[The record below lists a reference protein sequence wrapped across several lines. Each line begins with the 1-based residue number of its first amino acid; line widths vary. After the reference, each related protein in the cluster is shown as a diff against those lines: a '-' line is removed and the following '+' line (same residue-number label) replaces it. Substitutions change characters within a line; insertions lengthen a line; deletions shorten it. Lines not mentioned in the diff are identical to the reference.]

1 LRKEEHELNPNSVF
15 ENTDS
20 INDVSGKIEVLEN
33 HYFSIRI
40 DLFNYKNMIMK
51 KIRIFVS
58 FFVVMF
64 CTQTAFVQPFLTPN
78 YEINRI
84 DDVEYGRGINFS
96 GREQPLLLNIA
107 YPIND
112 TVPECGRPLMII
124 VHGGA
129 FITGSK
135 QDGSV
140 NFWMEDFAKKG
151 YVAASIE
158 YRLGMFHPKFFNGCN
173 LANYE
178 CGSMADTS
186 EWHRALHR
194 GIQDVRG
201 AIRYLITQ
209 KETYQINPDNV
220 FMIGESAGGFIV
232 MGVAYDD
239 EGDPVDP
246 SVLAVAPVA
255 RPHKQYDNACRA
267 RYSYPIDSMLLERPD
282 LGSAFGILNPEGQD
296 YKVRGVAS
304 IYGGIMKDMF
314 FDQGDVELPA
324 LYVYAQPNDLIVP
337 FNKGYILGGYSSCA
351 VNSAGCPWA
360 YGDPYAFGNFGV
372 VKMLDAKK
380 QQGLTVPEYKAEFT
394 DNHADCLTQVLFPQT
409 TGHAIDN
416 FTFRTKN
423 ITEFFYTKLN
433 TECANSNVLKW
444 SEKSY
449 LAIPNPAINT
459 ITVKTKD
466 NAGLNIIVKDQLGTI
481 RMKAQSFPVGIE
493 TLLPGI
499 YYISFYENNLIH
511 VVKFSKI

>member
-1 LRKEEHELNPNSVF
+1 
-15 ENTDS
+15 
-20 INDVSGKIEVLEN
+20 
-33 HYFSIRI
+33 
-40 DLFNYKNMIMK
+40 MK

-64 CTQTAFVQPFLTPN
+64 CTQTAFLQPFLTPI

-84 DDVEYGRGINFS
+84 DDVEYGRDINFS

-246 SVLAVAPVA
+246 SVLAVGPVA

-282 LGSAFGILNPEGQD
+282 LGSAFGILNPEGRD

-314 FDQGDVELPA
+314 FDKGDVELPS
-324 LYVYAQPNDLIVP
+324 LYMCAQPNDLIVP
-337 FNKGYILGGYSSCA
+337 FNKGHLLNGYSACA
-351 VNSAGCPWA
+351 VNSAGCPWV
-360 YGDPYAFGNFGV
+360 YGAPYTYGNYGV
-372 VKMLDAKK
+372 AKLLDEK
-380 QQGLTVPEYKAEFT
+380 QLQGLTIPDYKAEFT
-394 DNHADCLTQVLFPQT
+394 GNYADCLTQVLFPQT
-409 TGHAIDN
+409 AGHALDN
-416 FTFRTKN
+416 FGIRTKN
-423 ITEFFYTKLN
+423 ITNFFSSKIN
-433 TECANSNVLKW
+433 TDCASNDNMVLRGD
-444 SEKSY
+444 SY
-449 LAIPNPAINT
+449 FAIPNPASNTISVRTKINT
-459 ITVKTKD
+459 K
-466 NAGLNIIVKDQLGTI
+466 LNIKIYDQMGNKRLT
-481 RMKAQSFPVGIE
+481 ATNFPVCISSLSQGMYHLTFIE
-493 TLLPGI
+493 N
-499 YYISFYENNLIH
+499 SRMQ
-511 VVKFSKI
+511 VVKFVKK